1 MTESKAS
8 ITQEITPSP
17 WVALG
22 MLLIA
27 AFAGLIYG
35 PLALILGLFGIFL
48 AIQTYLLR
56 LRFEAD
62 ALLVLRA
69 KGTVEI
75 KRFPYKDWQYWQIF
89 WPPFP
94 VLFYF
99 REVNSINFLP
109 MLFNADQLTEQL
121 TQRLGPSGKIETA
134 ALAEEASPPHSN

>member
-27 AFAGLIYG
+27 AFAGLLYG

-62 ALLVLRA
+62 AMLVLRA

-99 REVNSINFLP
+99 REVNSIHFLP